1 MSSLR
6 TRATT
11 RRLSARVVITAAAV
25 ALSLGAW
32 KSAGVAKAASLVQAV
47 WQAELKHAFGLV
59 LQDVSPSGVM
69 LTFDWYRTEA
79 GSSRPPLNLWSVG
92 ETAPSTVINL
102 PEWPAYK
109 GELPPIGID
118 CKFTADGDRI
128 VCAHGPWLAL
138 IDIQTK
144 KEIQCVLGTRGFFG
158 VKLSAADVDKMPRSQ
173 AVVAVDSK
181 DGRVAVAYNTL
192 KNPQILVF
200 SRYLRTRVAGW
211 KALKYVQGLFWSPDG
226 KRLGV
231 LYYNTYE
238 PSYNQREEWRN
249 RDPEVAFAGVPDVS
263 IFDVSSRKELLSFA
277 TGGFEAKATFSPDG
291 KLIYVIAHCRVFREY
306 ARGSDWTKD
315 TLRAFSSTT
324 GKLVRAFKV
333 KGTGVRDNFAV
344 SPDGDFIA
352 ADCNKDVHSPLYYN
366 LLTLLTMRE
375 DLSDDVNAGFVILDT
390 SSGRL
395 IFRETQRMVG
405 AVSSSLPLFFSA
417 KGGLL
422 IANFGRTSNRVAGQL
437 LAYSISP

>member
-1 MSSLR
+1 
-6 TRATT
+6 
-11 RRLSARVVITAAAV
+11 
-25 ALSLGAW
+25 
-32 KSAGVAKAASLVQAV
+32 
-47 WQAELKHAFGLV
+47 
-59 LQDVSPSGVM
+59 M
-69 LTFDWYRTEA
+69 LTFDWYRAKA

-102 PEWPAYK
+102 PEWPAHK
-109 GELPPIGID
+109 RELPPIGID
-118 CKFTADGDRI
+118 CKFIADGDRI

-158 VKLSAADVDKMPRSQ
+158 LKLTGADVDKMPSLT
-173 AVVAVDSK
+173 VVAVDSK

-200 SRYLRTRVAGW
+200 SRDLRTRVAGW

-238 PSYNQREEWRN
+238 PSYNQRGEWTNRN
-249 RDPEVAFAGVPDVS
+249 PEVALAGVPDVS
-263 IFDVSSRKELLSFA
+263 VFDVSSGKELLTFA
-277 TGGFEAKATFSPDG
+277 TGGFEAKAAFSPDG
-291 KLIYVIAHCRVFREY
+291 KLIYVIAHSRVFRQY
-306 ARGSDWTKD
+306 TRGGDWTKD

-333 KGTGVRDNFAV
+333 KGTGVRNNFAV
-344 SPDGDFIA
+344 SPDGHFIA
-352 ADCNKDVHSPLYYN
+352 AECNKDVHSPLYYN

-375 DLSDDVNAGFVILDT
+375 DLSDDVNAGFVILDAA
-390 SSGRL
+390 SGSV
-395 IFRETQRMVG
+395 IFRKTVRTVG
-405 AVSSSLPLFFSA
+405 DVSDSLPLFFTE
-417 KGGLL
+417 KEGPLV
-422 IANFGRTSNRVAGQL
+422 ANFGQTSKSVAGRFV
-437 LAYSISP
+437 AYSISH

>member
-1 MSSLR
+1 MVKTRVTIRNLR
-6 TRATT
+6 AK
-11 RRLSARVVITAAAV
+11 RRVTIAAAFLV
-25 ALSLGAW
+25 VSLAAWRGA
-32 KSAGVAKAASLVQAV
+32 SVAKPFNRVHVV
-47 WQAELKHAFGLV
+47 WQVDFKHAFGIV

-69 LTFDWYRTEA
+69 LTFDWYRAKA

-158 VKLSAADVDKMPRSQ
+158 LKLTGADVDKMPSLT
-173 AVVAVDSK
+173 VLAVDSK

-200 SRYLRTRVAGW
+200 SRDLRTRVGGW
-211 KALKYVQGLFWSPDG
+211 KALKYVQGLFWSRDG

-231 LYYNTYE
+231 LYHNTYE
-238 PSYNQREEWRN
+238 PLYNQRGKWTNRN
-249 RDPEVAFAGVPDVS
+249 PEVALAGVPDVS
-263 IFDVSSRKELLSFA
+263 IFDVSSGKELLSFA
-277 TGGFEAKATFSPDG
+277 TDGFEAKAAFSRDG
-291 KLIYVIAHCRVFREY
+291 KLIYVIAHSRVFREY

-324 GKLVRAFKV
+324 GKLVRTFKV
-333 KGTGVRDNFAV
+333 RSTGVRNNFAV
-344 SPDGDFIA
+344 SPDGNFIVA
-352 ADCNKDVHSPLYYN
+352 GCTKDAHSPLYYN

-375 DLSDDVNAGFVILDT
+375 VLSDDINAGFVILDA
-390 SSGRL
+390 SSGRVT
-395 IFRETQRMVG
+395 FRKTQRMVG
-405 AVSSSLPLFFSA
+405 AVGIPLPLFFSA

-422 IANFGRTSNRVAGQL
+422 IANFGAISRSVAGQL
-437 LAYSISP
+437 VAYSIAR